1 MEYDI
6 ESGISYIPCHHF
18 MLFKGSEKLPVTD
31 DIYEEVLCL
40 PMHYE
45 LSNEDI
51 KEVCGR
57 IKEFIAHSTN
67 EIGIES

>member
-1 MEYDI
+1 
-6 ESGISYIPCHHF
+6 

-57 IKEFIAHSTN
+57 IKEFMAHSTN